1 MNFGIKTVTKLA
13 RFPKYRISRETVY
26 ETLQLLQYLWRK
38 MTAHKQKWPCFAW
51 ILSVLLIVFYCAG
64 FLRVEL
70 ELNEQMKR
78 INLLSESVEET
89 ELLANVN
96 DLVVMARKITPGKF
110 SHYVGRIKN
119 QIALTKTEPLLSFYQ
134 KGPLV
139 WITFIKC
146 RAKASK
152 TSRRQV
158 VKHVDVLTE
167 SSSRHR
173 AERSIKEPPNL

>member
-1 MNFGIKTVTKLA
+1 MNFGIKSVTKLA
-13 RFPKYRISRETVY
+13 RYPKYRMSRETVY
-26 ETLQLLQYLWRK
+26 QTLQYLWRK
-38 MTAHKQKWPCFAW
+38 MTAHKEKWPCFAW
-51 ILSVLLIVFYCAG
+51 IFSVLSIAFYCAG

-89 ELLANVN
+89 ELLANVL

-119 QIALTKTEPLLSFYQ
+119 QIALTKPEPLLSFYQ
-134 KGPLV
+134 KGPLL